1 MVCCVFA
8 VEENERVFSNRNVD
22 VIQGNSNEYPDE
34 YLQKL
39 SKPQLIAMA
48 LSQMDETKATVE
60 SLRDEVKAMNT
71 NFMKRC

>member
-22 VIQGNSNEYPDE
+22 VIQGNSNEHPDE

-48 LSQMDETKATVE
+48 LSQRDETKATVE

-71 NFMKRC
+71 NFMK